1 LPKKKQRKFVIILQ
15 NNTQYRSGQ
24 ALDALAA
31 AGATALDEQR
41 PELGSVRI
49 LAGIHCGVVC
59 GSVVG
64 AHGGRKQ

>member
-1 LPKKKQRKFVIILQ
+1 M
-15 NNTQYRSGQ
+15 
-24 ALDALAA
+24 AA